1 MAESLE
7 VQRAALNE
15 WLVAARPALE
25 RKEWRSASAGY
36 PRADLRDLP
45 IPWAPAP
52 VDVSSARFTL
62 VGSAG
67 LSLPWQPPFDTAGLA
82 GLGGDPTWRSFPVD
96 TALDATTITHEHYSH
111 AAAEQD
117 RNAVFPLE
125 RLRALAS
132 AGEIGGLTETHFSFM
147 GYQPDWAMVMD
158 AFAPRLAASI
168 AQERPDAVLLVPV

>member
-7 VQRAALNE
+7 IQRAALNG
-15 WLVAARPALE
+15 WLGAAHPALE
-25 RKEWRSASAGY
+25 RKDWRSAFAGY
-36 PRADLRDLP
+36 PRVDLRDLP
-45 IPWAPAP
+45 VPWAPAP
-52 VDVSSARFTL
+52 VDVRSARFTL

-67 LSLPWQPPFDTAGLA
+67 LFLPWQPPFDTAS
-82 GLGGDPTWRSFPVD
+82 LGGDPTWRSIPLD
-96 TALDATTITHEHYSH
+96 TTLDATVITHEHYQH
-111 AAAEQD
+111 AAAERD

-158 AFAPRLAASI
+158 TFAPQLAASI
-168 AQERPDAVLLVPV
+168 ARERPDAVLLVPV